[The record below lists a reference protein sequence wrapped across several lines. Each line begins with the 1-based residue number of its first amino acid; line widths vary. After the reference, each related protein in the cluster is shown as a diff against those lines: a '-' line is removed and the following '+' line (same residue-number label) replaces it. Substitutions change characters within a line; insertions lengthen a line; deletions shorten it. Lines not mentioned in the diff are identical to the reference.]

1 VEAVQLETEEEDQ
14 ARRQRRLVKRRHL
27 EANRDTFREQGPFV
41 CSRRQ
46 QLPLERAKMRGA
58 RDQLTFRCAS
68 HQSVLVTRTR
78 NLDSPRGSVRHGV
91 KRPDIVSPGPRPGLP
106 RRKETS

>member
-1 VEAVQLETEEEDQ
+1 MEAVQLETEEEDL

-41 CSRRQ
+41 CSRRHQ
-46 QLPLERAKMRGA
+46 RHLEKAKMRGA
-58 RDQLTFRCAS
+58 RDRLTLRCAS
-68 HQSVLVTRTR
+68 HRPVLVTLAR
-78 NLDSPRGSVRHGV
+78 NLCSPRGIVRHGV
-91 KRPDIVSPGPRPGLP
+91 ELPDIVSPGPRPGLP